1 MCLSL
6 IGFHQLGL
14 LIGRSST
21 ASQSPSSSSFSAA
34 AATASGA
41 SRDLLFALV
50 PTPKAPGA
58 AAPVAGGTE
67 RSGSDSREWR
77 HVDGDWVAEHA
88 LQVSRLLLG
97 GMGVLGVYAFCSDA
111 AYSNAAPSLLQ
122 ALRSLAASLSPPA
135 SLTALL
141 PPPPTDLI
149 LLHISSFSRRF
160 SARSVATSSPA
171 TSATMSP
178 CDFKLAAI
186 PSPILVSSTL
196 SLHAQ
201 VPVISSP
208 SLPPPSSSSSVP
220 PSPPPPPPALSPPS
234 VRAAAA
240 SALKHIAR
248 QMDGGMAFVDGMLV
262 EGGDVVG
269 GESNL
274 KGGVGK
280 AGKAGGGKGAKGGK
294 KGGGRGGKGG
304 GGKGG
309 EEAASEGGS
318 HVRVDWALPPSWNV
332 PLQDGRFLPFIS
344 KILCKSDAITPHQ
357 PLNIIP
363 HHASVPIHITWHSS
377 FLPRHHTPPLQTSGA
392 AVPCHAPRPLAKDGH
407 VHGMVPLSGSVLA
420 LCLAMPRDPL
430 PCLTSH
436 PSIHVVPTTA
446 DAKDGHVHGMVA
458 LLGMLCCA
466 QRGEPAGWGGP
477 PVWSPYLPSPHP
489 QRPPHFPLPCSF
501 AFPTHIQDG
510 EEEQAEQGERDEAE
524 GGGKERGAGG
534 ELKGNAREGGEEEEK
549 TDKVEEEEETERP
562 LLKGKL
568 HRTPFT
574 RWHLPR
580 RVLLRCSVAGGGG
593 RRGGSEGEEEGEG
606 GLLLADYCEMGER
619 AKRRSGAAS
628 CVGWGQWQQQCIPRT
643 TLTYSLLRRLRSHY
657 ADPLPLLA
665 PIFPPTGSGGV
676 MQRAV
681 WDGSSGI
688 TSASHQ
694 TMLTHPLSL
703 HPSSLRQAAEDRCG
717 ELCGMAAV
725 ADEAMREQGI
735 GVEWEG
741 QVEEGEEE
749 QSGMEGSAA
758 PAAVWLPPGTALA
771 KPHSSTRPGS
781 SGSSDTSAVKGQVG
795 EKGSAGRAVSLLLAV
810 LGVLLALIAA
820 LLLALK

>member
-1 MCLSL
+1 MGRTVVADEAAIQRHVDKL
-6 IGFHQLGL
+6 FRDKATWELGL

-34 AATASGA
+34 AAAASGA

-122 ALRSLAASLSPPA
+122 ALHSLAASLSPPA
-135 SLTALL
+135 SLAALL

-186 PSPILVSSTL
+186 PSPI
-196 SLHAQ
+196 
-201 VPVISSP
+201 
-208 SLPPPSSSSSVP
+208 
-220 PSPPPPPPALSPPS
+220 
-234 VRAAAA
+234 
-240 SALKHIAR
+240 
-248 QMDGGMAFVDGMLV
+248 LV

-377 FLPRHHTPPLQTSGA
+377 FLPRHHTPPLHTSGA
-392 AVPCHAPRPLAKDGH
+392 AVPCHAPIPLAKDGH

-446 DAKDGHVHGMVA
+446 DAKDGSKDGHVHGMVA
-458 LLGMLCCA
+458 LSGSVLALCLA
-466 QRGEPAGWGGP
+466 MPRDPFSRVLHDLRVDA
-477 PVWSPYLPSPHP
+477 VRSVVSRLD
-489 QRPPHFPLPCSF
+489 LV
-501 AFPTHIQDG
+501 QDG

-534 ELKGNAREGGEEEEK
+534 ELKGKAREGGEEEEK
-549 TDKVEEEEETERP
+549 TDKVEEEEEIERP
-562 LLKGKL
+562 LLNGKL

-593 RRGGSEGEEEGEG
+593 RRGESEGEEEGEG

-619 AKRRSGAAS
+619 AEVR
-628 CVGWGQWQQQCIPRT
+628 WGKGR
-643 TLTYSLLRRLRSHY
+643 
-657 ADPLPLLA
+657 
-665 PIFPPTGSGGV
+665 SGGV

-758 PAAVWLPPGTALA
+758 PAAVWLPPGTAHA

-781 SGSSDTSAVKGQVG
+781 SGSSDTSAVKGRVG

-820 LLLALK
+820 LVLALK